1 MTELRKKEFIE
12 MLEKSG
18 LLFEDKEKFIHC
30 DIPTLGKIT
39 YYPKAN
45 KVQISRTNTWE
56 VDGLKYVRSVLCST
70 TKVEIKNPLIY
81 ENTSLVK
88 IKEIKSNEE
97 LRDDFAKNAL
107 IGILSNNTYNEFM
120 SGNNGLPVPSEVVR
134 LSYEYADEFIKQRKF

>member
-1 MTELRKKEFIE
+1 MVQLRKNEFLSLLE
-12 MLEKSG
+12 MNE

-45 KVQISRTNTWE
+45 KVQISRNNTWE
-56 VDGLKYVRSVLCST
+56 ENGFEFVKNILSTALKNAKDYDEKFSKFS
-70 TKVEIKNPLIY
+70 
-81 ENTSLVK
+81 
-88 IKEIKSNEE
+88 KEYDD

-107 IGILSNNTYNEFM
+107 IGILSNNAYNELM

-134 LSYEYADEFIKQRKF
+134 LSYEFADEFMIQKHFKK

>member
-1 MTELRKKEFIE
+1 MTELRKNEFIE
-12 MLEKSG
+12 MLQEAD
-18 LLFEDKEKFIHC
+18 LLFEDKIKFIHC

-56 VDGLKYVRSVLCST
+56 ENGL
-70 TKVEIKNPLIY
+70 EFIKNILSG
-81 ENTSLVK
+81 ELK
-88 IKEIKSNEE
+88 IAKIHNDKFTELSKRYDD

-107 IGILSNNTYNEFM
+107 IGILSSAAYNELM

-134 LSYEYADEFIKQRKF
+134 LSFEYADEFMIQKHFKKQ